1 VHTSPQGKQPLH
13 RRTRHLHR
21 TAVGSALVPLAL
33 VAALADGAASSATAT
48 TVPTNRLA
56 NPSFERGL
64 APWGGTDLHRVRV
77 SAAPHGDFVVRVSTV
92 RGRLAIDDWPG
103 ELGSAAGAT
112 YRGHMYLRA
121 ASRSAIGRS
130 VTLVV
135 REHTPGGD
143 WVASA
148 QTTSRLTRAF
158 HLLQTQLRG
167 VRAGDTIDIYAYEH
181 NARAGDRMFA
191 DGASLSVRRPTRP
204 APKPTTPAPAPVTTP
219 SPSSSL
225 SPGAPS
231 STAAASVPAGST
243 IGELS
248 IDTGQA
254 DHLGD
259 TSRYGYVILQDYM
272 YAHVAAIKQAN
283 PNTKVLAYLE
293 APVTQTRTCSD
304 STPPAYSAHDSFG
317 VNYCYADV
325 HHPAWFLT
333 DGSGNR
339 LTYTDYPRS
348 AVMDVGNTS
357 YRNACAA
364 NAIAA
369 AKADGFDG
377 IYLDDAN
384 TYPGHG
390 IDGRI
395 HEYTDQA
402 YGQAMTGF
410 IASAADQL
418 RANGLLAVANVA
430 ANPWVSWQR
439 ADALT
444 LAAHLTALAREHY
457 VRYGDICGPFSARFN
472 TTATN
477 GTPPIADMLAYD
489 QAVQAA
495 GAHLLGTDY
504 GYTPAT
510 AADVATMSYGR
521 ALFLLAWDGKAG
533 SAYVFRPCGT
543 VDPYAPAWQVD
554 LGTPAGPV
562 TLVGG
567 VYERQYSLGLVL
579 LNPAPSAAVTVS
591 VPAGYVTTGGAAVT
605 TAVLPA
611 QGALLLRK
619 A

>member
-1 VHTSPQGKQPLH
+1 MSTSPPATH
-13 RRTRHLHR
+13 PRTRPVPGLR
-21 TAVGSALVPLAL
+21 RASAGSALLAL
-33 VAALADGAASSATAT
+33 ALLSTAFTGGAASSATVA
-48 TVPTNRLA
+48 PTNRLA

-64 APWGGTDLHRVRV
+64 APWGGTDLHRVRL
-77 SAAPHGDFVVRVSTV
+77 SGAPHGHFVARVSAV

-121 ASRSAIGRS
+121 ASRSAVGRS

-135 REHTPGGD
+135 REHTAGGR
-143 WVASA
+143 WVASSA
-148 QTTSRLTRAF
+148 TTARLTRQF
-158 HLLQTQLRG
+158 QLLRTQLRG
-167 VRAGDTIDIYAYEH
+167 VRTGDRIDIYAYEH
-181 NARAGDRMFA
+181 HARTGDRVFA
-191 DGASLSVRRPTRP
+191 DGAFLSVRRASSPSPIIPAARP
-204 APKPTTPAPAPVTTP
+204 VTPAPTP
-219 SPSSSL
+219 AS
-225 SPGAPS
+225 
-231 STAAASVPAGST
+231 ASVSAGST

-272 YAHVAAIKQAN
+272 HAHVAAIKQAN
-283 PNTKVLAYLE
+283 PNTLVLAYLE
-293 APVTQTRTCSD
+293 APVTQTRACND
-304 STPPAYSAHDSFG
+304 PTPPAYSAHDSFG
-317 VNYCYADV
+317 VNYCFADMR
-325 HHPAWFLT
+325 HPSWFLT
-333 DGSGNR
+333 DGSGHP
-339 LTYTDYPRS
+339 LTYADYSRS
-348 AVMDVGNTS
+348 AVMDVGNTG
-357 YRNACAA
+357 YRNTWAA

-395 HEYTDQA
+395 GEYTDQA
-402 YGQAMTGF
+402 YGRAMTGF

-418 RANGLLAVANVA
+418 RASGLVAVANVA

-444 LAAHLTALAREHY
+444 MAAHLTALAREHY

-510 AADVATMSYGR
+510 APDRATMSYGR

-543 VDPYAPAWQVD
+543 VDPFAPAWQVD
-554 LGTPAGPV
+554 IGTPTGAV
-562 TLVGG
+562 TLVRG
-567 VYERQYSLGLVL
+567 VYERPYSHGLVL
-579 LNPAPSAAVTVS
+579 LNPAAGAAATVS
-591 VPAGYVTTGGAAVT
+591 VPAGYVTAAGVAVT
-605 TAVLPA
+605 STVLPA
-611 QGALLLRK
+611 QGALLLHK